1 MKKAINL
8 LVCAVI
14 IMTSICVA
22 AGATGNNTVECEAN
36 GIEYTVEFED
46 PALTEEKKVS
56 IANDLIGTNESEIMT
71 ANLLC
76 SLFGHDYKY
85 TTASVTQHKAS
96 SIAPRCKYQ
105 SYDVTYCS
113 RCDYTEQ
120 KLVAVNYIDCCP
132 ED

>member
-1 MKKAINL
+1 
-8 LVCAVI
+8 
-14 IMTSICVA
+14 MTSTCVI
-22 AGATGNNTVECEAN
+22 AGATGDNTVECEVN
-36 GIEYTVEFED
+36 GVEYTIEFED
-46 PALTEEKKVS
+46 TTLTEEKKTA
-56 IANDLIGTNESEIMT
+56 IANALIGTNESEIMPV
-71 ANLLC
+71 NLLC

-85 TTASVTQHKAS
+85 TTASSIQHKAS
-96 SIAPRCKYQ
+96 ATVPRCKYQ

>member
-46 PALTEEKKVS
+46 PALTEEKKAS
-56 IANDLIGTNESEIMT
+56 IANALIGTNESEIMT

-85 TTASVTQHKAS
+85 TTATATQHKVKTY
-96 SIAPRCKYQ
+96 APRCKLMT
-105 SYDVTYCS
+105 YDVKYCS
-113 RCDYTEQ
+113 RCDFTEQ
-120 KLVAVNYIDCCP
+120 TLLGTTYIDCCP